1 MTEASPVVSGNRRED
16 NEPASVGRGLQ
27 GVEIRITA
35 QGELLVRSPGIMQG
49 YLNDAEA
56 TARAIDADGWLHTGD
71 KARLEDGR
79 IYITGRLKEIIVL
92 SNGEKVSP
100 VDMEMAI
107 AADPLF
113 EQVMVVGEG
122 RPYLTALLVLNRE
135 RWSALAPPLGLAV
148 DDPGALEDPRA
159 LEEVCR
165 RIGGLIRQF
174 PGYAQV
180 RRVALT
186 LEPWTV
192 ESGLL
197 TPTLK
202 LRRGPI
208 VESARAALDRLYAGH

>member
-1 MTEASPVVSGNRRED
+1 
-16 NEPASVGRGLQ
+16 
-27 GVEIRITA
+27 
-35 QGELLVRSPGIMQG
+35 
-49 YLNDAEA
+49 
-56 TARAIDADGWLHTGD
+56 
-71 KARLEDGR
+71 
-79 IYITGRLKEIIVL
+79 
-92 SNGEKVSP
+92 
-100 VDMEMAI
+100 
-107 AADPLF
+107 
-113 EQVMVVGEG
+113 VVGEG

-159 LEEVCR
+159 LEEACR

-174 PGYAQV
+174 PGYAQI

-208 VESARAALDRLYAGH
+208 VERARAALDRLYAGH